1 MPDYA
6 DLTLPTLLNRHDPL
20 VNGAGDFVLP
30 DYDGYGLS
38 SIPALVS
45 TLLGGPPLQTPRL
58 APQISDQLGQHY
70 QNVVLILVDA
80 LGYDH
85 FLRLMAQGYAEFWRE
100 HLPQAGLFTLSSVCP
115 STTATALTTL
125 WTGTEPST
133 HGYIGYEMWLKE
145 YSMTINS
152 ILHCPTSFIGD
163 NGGLQRAGFIPEQ
176 FLGIST
182 IGELFSKT
190 GIESHAF
197 LPYTIGN
204 SGLSRMHMQQTNL
217 HGYVAESD
225 LWADLRDLLS
235 LRSRNPRFLY
245 VYWATLDTLIH
256 RYGPDDMRI
265 AAHFADFSRTLAENF
280 LSGLEQSAYESTL
293 LLLTADHGAVATPP
307 DEYYNLN
314 AHPEL
319 NQMLRMLPTCES
331 RLPFFFLKPG
341 TEAAVREYFAQAWP
355 GEFTLITGEE
365 AIAAQLFGRSPENPA
380 LTDRV
385 GDLVALPHNNAYLWW
400 PNHANM
406 MQGRHGGLSRLEM
419 LIPLYALPLAEL
431 KH

>member
-6 DLTLPTLLNRHDPL
+6 EFTLPYLLNRHDPL

-30 DYDGYGLS
+30 DYKGYGLS
-38 SIPALVS
+38 SIPAMVS
-45 TLLGGPPLQTPRL
+45 TLLGGPPLQTSIL
-58 APQISDQLGQHY
+58 APQISEHLGRSY
-70 QNVVLILVDA
+70 QNVIFILVDA

-85 FLRLMAQGYAEFWRE
+85 FLRLMAQGYANFWQE
-100 HLPQAGLFTLSSVCP
+100 YLPQASLFPLSSVCP

-152 ILHCPTSFIGD
+152 ILHSPTSFIGD
-163 NGGLQRAGFIPEQ
+163 NGGLQRAGFNPEQ
-176 FLGIST
+176 FLSIST
-182 IGELFSKT
+182 IGELFTKV

-204 SGLSRMHMQQTNL
+204 SGLSRMHLEQTKL

-225 LWADLRDLLS
+225 LWVNLRDLLS
-235 LRSRNPRFLY
+235 QRCGNPRFLY
-245 VYWATLDTLIH
+245 VYWPTLDTLIH
-256 RYGPDDMRI
+256 RYGPDDMRVT
-265 AAHFADFSRTLAENF
+265 AHFADFSRTLAENF
-280 LSGLEQSAYESTL
+280 LSELDHSAWESTL

-307 DEYYNLN
+307 DENYNLN

-331 RLPFFFLKPG
+331 RLPFLFLKPG
-341 TEAAVREYFAQAWP
+341 TETAVREYFAQAWP

-365 AIAAQLFGRSPENPA
+365 AIAAQLFGQRPEHPA
-380 LTDRV
+380 LLDRV
-385 GDLVALPHNNAYLWW
+385 GDLVALPYNNAYLWW
-400 PNHANM
+400 PNHINQ

-419 LIPLYALPLAEL
+419 LVPLYALPLDEL
-431 KH
+431 RH

>member
-6 DLTLPTLLNRHDPL
+6 ELTLPYLLNRHDPL

-38 SIPALVS
+38 SIPATVS
-45 TLLGGPPLQTPRL
+45 ALLGGPQLQTTGL
-58 APQISDQLGQHY
+58 APQIVERLDKRY
-70 QNVVLILVDA
+70 RNIVLILVDA

-85 FLRLMAQGYAEFWRE
+85 LQRLMAQGYAEFWRE
-100 HLPQAGLFTLSSVCP
+100 NLPLASLFPLTSISP

-125 WTGTEPST
+125 WTGTEPSK

-152 ILHCPTSFIGD
+152 ILHCPTSFISD
-163 NGGLQRAGFIPEQ
+163 NGGLQRAGFIPEE
-176 FLGIST
+176 FLGLPT
-182 IGELFSKT
+182 LGELFNRA

-225 LWADLRDLLS
+225 LWADLRDLLN
-235 LRSRNPRFLY
+235 LHCGNPRFLY
-245 VYWATLDTLIH
+245 VYWPTLDTLIH

-265 AAHFADFSRTLAENF
+265 AAHFAEFSRTLAENF
-280 LSGLEQSAYESTL
+280 LSGLDQSACESTL

-307 DEYYNLN
+307 DEKYNLN
-314 AHPEL
+314 THPEL
-319 NQMLRMLPTCES
+319 FHMLRMLPTCES
-331 RLPFFFLKPG
+331 RLPFLFLKPG
-341 TEAAVREYFAQAWP
+341 TEAAVRAYFAQAWP

-365 AIAAQLFGRSPENPA
+365 ALSAQLFGQRPENPA
-380 LTDRV
+380 LNDRI

-400 PNHANM
+400 PNHINM

-419 LIPLYALPLAEL
+419 LIPFYALPLGGL